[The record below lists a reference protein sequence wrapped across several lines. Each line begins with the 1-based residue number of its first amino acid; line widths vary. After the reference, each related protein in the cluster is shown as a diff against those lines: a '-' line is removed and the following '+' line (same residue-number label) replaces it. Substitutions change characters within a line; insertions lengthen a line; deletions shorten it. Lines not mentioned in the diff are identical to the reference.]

1 MASDALTVQRE
12 RALGWSAAFEEIAPG
27 IDLGRDLKLVAG
39 PNGLDFA
46 RVSSIDAL
54 TQSLSVALTTL
65 LGSDLFNQS
74 FGFDGINA
82 IAEESNAIMMR
93 ERIRVAVIM
102 VLRRDFRVRKIV
114 DVNLSGDGRL
124 EPPPAGSRI
133 LDVRVV
139 FETITG
145 EQAAVSLGRALP
157 NG

>member
-1 MASDALTVQRE
+1 MAIDALSVQRE
-12 RALGWSAAFEEIAPG
+12 RALGWSFALPEIAPQL
-27 IDLGRDLKLVAG
+27 DLGRDVQIVPG

-74 FGFDGINA
+74 FGFDGVNA
-82 IAEESNAIMMR
+82 IAEESDPILVR
-93 ERIRVAVIM
+93 ERVRVGVIK
-102 VLRRDFRVRKIV
+102 VLRADHRVRKIV
-114 DVNLSGDGRL
+114 DVNLAGDGRL
-124 EPPPAGSRI
+124 EPPPSGSRV

-145 EQAAVSLGRALP
+145 EPVAVQLGGANP